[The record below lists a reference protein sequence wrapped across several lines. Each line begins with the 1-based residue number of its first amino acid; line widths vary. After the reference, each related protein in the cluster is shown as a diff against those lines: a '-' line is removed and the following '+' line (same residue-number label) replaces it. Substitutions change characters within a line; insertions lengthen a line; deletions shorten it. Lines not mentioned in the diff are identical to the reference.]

1 VGPRSFVFFRGVA
14 VLKRATDHY
23 GQCLYLM
30 ALNNHIFTVTF
41 TMDLEK
47 QSQLFREVVAVGSRM
62 RQLEPVHTRMW
73 TMLVDPRQMIQT
85 AKRNLRGDLCAVR
98 PEDDKCPMILLEKAK
113 RLVFGSGRGAEGKDE
128 LRPG

>member
-1 VGPRSFVFFRGVA
+1 
-14 VLKRATDHY
+14 
-23 GQCLYLM
+23 M
-30 ALNNHIFTVTF
+30 ALNNHIFTCTF

-62 RQLEPVHTRMW
+62 RQPEPVHTRMW

-85 AKRNLRGDLCAVR
+85 AKRNLRGDICAVR

-113 RLVFGSGRGAEGKDE
+113 RLVFGSGRGAEGKHTEMSTMPLAYPLANVACEDHPPSVFVIHILFE
-128 LRPG
+128 